1 MIAKSKS
8 GSRVKSRSGRNP
20 IIITSVVVLT
30 GLILVIYFFTLKD
43 FSREKRINRNAREV
57 QGYVYDVAQKE
68 LMTHGIDG
76 TKVTHKYTLYIRYR
90 VEGRDF
96 HITKTLSYPYRKD
109 TITIRY
115 DTLNPAEAY
124 VVLE

>member
-8 GSRVKSRSGRNP
+8 GSRLSPRTGKIP
-20 IIITSVVVLT
+20 TIITAIVVLT
-30 GLILVIYFFTLKD
+30 GLIVIIYFFALKD
-43 FSREKRINRNAREV
+43 LSRERRINRNAREV
-57 QGYVYDVAQKE
+57 QGYVYDVDQKE
-68 LMTHGIDG
+68 LMTHGVDG
-76 TKVTHKYTLYIRYR
+76 TKVTHKYILYIRYR

-96 HITKTLSYPYRKD
+96 MITKTLSYPYRKD
-109 TITIRY
+109 TIKIRY